1 MTFWLAALLLCIL
14 TGLVVFWPLWSRR
27 ADQPLGDG
35 LESDDMAALWQEEK
49 NRLVAQIQA
58 LDISLAED
66 KISTDEHA
74 RERAALS
81 AEAEGALAQLRKMR
95 RATST
100 TDSGHRPR
108 TYPIVSGA
116 LAGLLLLAGG
126 GIMVYVSSDIVRR
139 DVSPHAEGSLP
150 LVGGETASGQGA
162 PDVGAMLARLEARV
176 AEGDASAED
185 LLMLGR
191 SYRTLGRFDESIS
204 LYQRTLEADPDNLE
218 ALMLLGAALYR
229 SQDEDER
236 RDAENLFDRVLARQ
250 PDLPEA
256 LWYKSLLLL
265 RRHEVAE
272 ARSMLEHLGTL
283 VEDMPEARLA
293 VRKALAQIATS
304 EPTPAQEMPSEP
316 TSAGASDEPEQD
328 GPPTDQ

>member
-14 TGLVVFWPLWSRR
+14 TAPAVFWPLWSRR
-27 ADQPLGDG
+27 ADRPLGDG
-35 LESDDMAALWQEEK
+35 LEADDMAALWEEEK
-49 NRLVAQIQA
+49 NRLVAQIQG
-58 LDISLAED
+58 LDVSLAEA
-66 KISTDEHA
+66 KISTEEHA
-74 RERAALS
+74 QERAELS
-81 AEAEGALAQLRKMR
+81 AEAESALTQLRKMR
-95 RATST
+95 RATSVA
-100 TDSGHRPR
+100 HAERRPR

-218 ALMLLGAALYR
+218 ALVSLGAALYD
-229 SQDEDER
+229 SQDKDKR
-236 RDAENLFDRVLARQ
+236 SDAEKLFDRVLSRQ
-250 PDLPEA
+250 PELPEA

-272 ARSMLEHLGTL
+272 ARSMLEYLDVL
-283 VEDMPEARLA
+283 VEDIPEARLA
-293 VRKALAQIATS
+293 VRKALAQIATN
-304 EPTPAQEMPSEP
+304 EPTPPQEMPGEP
-316 TSAGASDEPEQD
+316 TSTGGSGEPEHD
-328 GPPTDQ
+328 GPATDQ

>member
-49 NRLVAQIQA
+49 DRVVAQIQA
-58 LDISLAED
+58 LDVSLAEG
-66 KISTDEHA
+66 KISTEEHA

-81 AEAEGALAQLRKMR
+81 AEAEGALAQVRKMR
-95 RATST
+95 RATSA

-126 GIMVYVSSDIVRR
+126 GIMVYVSGDVVRR
-139 DVSPHAEGSLP
+139 YVSPHAERSLP
-150 LVGGETASGQGA
+150 PTGDETASSPGA
-162 PDVGAMLARLEARV
+162 PDVGAMVARLEARV
-176 AEGDASAED
+176 DEGGASAED
-185 LLMLGR
+185 FLMLAR
-191 SYRTLGRFDESIS
+191 SYRTLGRIDESIS
-204 LYQRTLEADPDNLE
+204 LYQRTLDADPDNLE
-218 ALMLLGAALYR
+218 ALMSLGAALYG
-229 SQDEDER
+229 SQNEDER
-236 RDAENLFDRVLARQ
+236 RNAENLFDRVLTRQ

-265 RRHEVAE
+265 RRHEVTE
-272 ARSMLEHLGTL
+272 ARSMLEYLDAL
-283 VEDMPEARLA
+283 VVDIPEARLA

-304 EPTPAQEMPSEP
+304 EAAPPQDMPGDP
-316 TSAGASDEPEQD
+316 ISAGGSDEREKN
-328 GPPTDQ
+328 GTPTE